1 MDWRTAAALIMSKVH
16 PAITAAYFGAQGVQG
31 AKEAYNEIQ
40 QGKATPENVQ
50 NFLLGLSTAVASG
63 ASSGGESGLSKVGEL
78 RKAAAENIQPF
89 MRKATGVE
97 PAVKEAVTKA
107 VEKQSEAVETNR
119 AKRADV
125 IKDNLETQRGALNE
139 IERKKIA
146 AREKAE
152 QENTAQSA
160 EHEAKTSKA
169 ASDHAAEVKRIQEEN
184 QGAEQTLA
192 LRRQTET
199 ALKQKTDAYFAKEDQ
214 VKAKAKAADDENWTA
229 WRDKSFQAKLSP
241 SLEKILAPAYKP
253 CVEFCPGRACHGEM
267 RWEPSAGHV
276 PRGFLGACGEP
287 SGS

>member
-1 MDWRTAAALIMSKVH
+1 
-16 PAITAAYFGAQGVQG
+16 
-31 AKEAYNEIQ
+31 
-40 QGKATPENVQ
+40 
-50 NFLLGLSTAVASG
+50 
-63 ASSGGESGLSKVGEL
+63 
-78 RKAAAENIQPF
+78 

-229 WRDKSFQAKLSP
+229 WRDKVGDAEVDMQPVRNTIERVSANFPEVRQILKDTAPSEEDLSVATEQFVLDRQSFMKHTDTARTTIVSVLSV
-241 SLEKILAPAYKP
+241 KP
-253 CVEFCPGRACHGEM
+253 KSM
-267 RWEPSAGHV
+267 R
-276 PRGFLGACGEP
+276 
-287 SGS
+287 